1 MDTGATFCH
10 RSLARVD
17 ALLPAWV
24 VRADAE
30 TRGRARVLLMLVVVA
45 ALLGAASSLAQ
56 AIKGHPGP
64 SLLLL
69 GCSAAAFATL
79 AIPAWSGRLRGA
91 PASFCG
97 VLFVA
102 LVVTPMLAEAPKQ
115 APIGAAM
122 IPLLATALGGRTA
135 GLVWTGLV
143 VVALGLLALTTSG
156 DPVPTSMVW
165 QTAILTTAIGLG
177 SAFIELA
184 RAQAR
189 DEDRDSLERRAQV
202 RREHDRAQT
211 ADQAIRELFTTVFSQ
226 APAILVLSDFDSG
239 RIQNVNESFE
249 RLLGWTLEEARG
261 RTLTELNG
269 WSSPDDRHLL
279 SERLLRD
286 GLSKNVEIPLRTRS
300 GDTLWMWVTAS
311 RVELEGRSHLL
322 AQGIDI
328 TQRKRAERAKEQTQ
342 KQLEERFSHR
352 REELQESRTEL
363 QRQRQLA
370 TVGSLAA
377 GIAHQI
383 NNPIASIKAAAE
395 YALLT
400 SDAPDSDA
408 VRMQALRTAIA
419 EADRCGRIVR
429 NVLNFSRREPTAR
442 WVEDLNEIVQR
453 AATLTRPYLDQAGG
467 SLELR
472 IHPTPLPARISPIE
486 IEQAVVHLLRNAAE
500 ALEGGGDIELSTR
513 RREDVAEIEI
523 TDDGRGIPPEDRERV
538 LQPFYTTRL
547 ALGGTGLGLSFVHG
561 VIREHGGELRIE
573 STPEK
578 GTRIRIQLPLV

>member
-1 MDTGATFCH
+1 MDTGVTSCH
-10 RSLARVD
+10 GSLARVD
-17 ALLPAWV
+17 ALLPAWIRGV
-24 VRADAE
+24 DAE
-30 TRGRARVLLMLVVVA
+30 TRGRARLLLSLVVVI
-45 ALLGAASSLAQ
+45 ALLGATSGLAQ
-56 AIKGHPGP
+56 AIQGHRSQ
-64 SLLLL
+64 SLLLI
-69 GCSAAAFATL
+69 GCSAAALATL
-79 AIPAWSGRLRGA
+79 AIPARSGRLRGA
-91 PASFCG
+91 SSSFCTI
-97 VLFVA
+97 LFVA
-102 LVVTPMLAEAPKQ
+102 LVGTSMLAGAPKH

-122 IPLLATALGGRTA
+122 IPFLATMLGGRSV

-143 VVALGLLALTTSG
+143 VVALGLLALATSG
-156 DPVPTSMVW
+156 DPVLTSMVW
-165 QTAILTTAIGLG
+165 QTAILTVAIGLG
-177 SAFIELA
+177 SALFELV
-184 RAQAR
+184 RVQAR
-189 DEDRDSLERRAQV
+189 NEALESLERKAQDHSQ
-202 RREHDRAQT
+202 RDRERT
-211 ADQAIRELFTTVFSQ
+211 TDQAIRELFKTVFSQ

-279 SERLLRD
+279 SEHLLRD

-311 RVELEGRSHLL
+311 RIELEGRSHLL

-328 TQRKRAERAKEQTQ
+328 TQRKRAERALEQTRT
-342 KQLEERFSHR
+342 QLEERVSR
-352 REELQESRTEL
+352 RTEELEESRNEL
-363 QRQRQLA
+363 RRQRQLA
-370 TVGSLAA
+370 TVGNLAA

-395 YALLT
+395 YALLM
-400 SDAPDSDA
+400 SDAPDSNA

-429 NVLNFSRREPTAR
+429 NVLKFSRREPTAR

-453 AATLTRPYLDQAGG
+453 AATLIRPYLEQAGG

-472 IHPTPLPARISPIE
+472 THPTPLPTRISPIE
-486 IEQAVVHLLRNAAE
+486 VEQAVVHLLRNAAE
-500 ALEGGGDIELSTR
+500 ALEGGGEIQLSTR
-513 RREDVAEIEI
+513 RREDVVEIEI
-523 TDDGRGIPPEDRERV
+523 ADDGRGIPPEDRERV

-547 ALGGTGLGLSFVHG
+547 ALGGTGLGLSFVHD